1 MYKINRLQFVELKER
16 VFYLSPLEKRINEQN
31 ILSEF
36 YDKELTILMTPLIA
50 FHEEQVD
57 IPKNNY
63 HEAILDYLR
72 NGNSPGIIITPYLD
86 RLIIETAKENLK
98 QPRLFM
104 QAGNE
109 LNEGFVYYRDKG
121 MDMKDNELARIV
133 NHIKPTSIIL
143 GGAYLSET
151 EDELKKWDLEEFPFE
166 YSADSGCFVGPI
178 YLMFRDKYP
187 ILINENLVRRA

>member
-1 MYKINRLQFVELKER
+1 MYKINRLQFIELKER
-16 VFYLSPLEKRINEQN
+16 VFYLSPLEKRIHEED

-36 YDKELTILMTPLIA
+36 HDKELTILMTPLTD
-50 FHEEQVD
+50 FHQEQVD
-57 IPKNNY
+57 IPKEKYNK
-63 HEAILDYLR
+63 AILDYLR
-72 NGNSPGIIITPYLD
+72 NGDSPGIIIANNLD

-121 MDMKDNELARIV
+121 MDMKDNELTRIV